1 MHAGAD
7 NKHNPKREAQEQNRQ
22 LRREMGRHSVD
33 TGEVTISF
41 AHGVIHL
48 HGKVRPLRG
57 HEEHFESE
65 VTALL
70 KALRQRPG
78 IRDVITDWTMQGG

>member
-7 NKHNPKREAQEQNRQ
+7 NKHNPKREAQEQSRL

-33 TGEVTISF
+33 TGEVTITVT
-41 AHGVIHL
+41 HGVIHL

-57 HEEHFESE
+57 HEEHFQTELA
-65 VTALL
+65 ALL

-78 IRDVITDWTMQGG
+78 VRDVIADWMVYG